1 MAKKKAEETAEA
13 ADVTTMGETVVNE
26 PELDLAAEKAACAN
40 LIDDV
45 FLVPDRIAAAL
56 DGLSTTAMGGTLIR
70 FADNAKTAEL
80 AQEQA
85 FKARSV
91 LIRTDEVIAAI
102 ANLRDELTK

>member
-1 MAKKKAEETAEA
+1 MAKKKAD
-13 ADVTTMGETVVNE
+13 ADVTTMDETPAVTE
-26 PELDLAAEKAACAN
+26 PKLDLAAEKAACAN